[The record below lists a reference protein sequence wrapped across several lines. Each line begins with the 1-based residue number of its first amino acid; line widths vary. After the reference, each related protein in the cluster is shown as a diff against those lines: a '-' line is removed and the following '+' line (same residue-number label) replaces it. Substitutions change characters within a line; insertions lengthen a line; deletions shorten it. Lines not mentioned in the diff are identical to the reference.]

1 MQRKLSTSPTDKMFN
16 VRHFL
21 KKKNTASVFL
31 DAGVIHGAYMPLD
44 TKIKANIGRDL
55 DICHEVLSYTT
66 QHVSGTGVLAVV
78 SLGTS
83 ETSNL

>member
-1 MQRKLSTSPTDKMFN
+1 MQKESFT
-16 VRHFL
+16 
-21 KKKNTASVFL
+21 
-31 DAGVIHGAYMPLD
+31 PLD

-66 QHVSGTGVLAVV
+66 QHVSGTGVLAVA

-83 ETSNL
+83 ESSYLQS